1 LFTGC
6 HNNSSEEEKPYYITP
21 VNLTPT
27 DKIGQATDGID
38 FVSGQALFKS
48 LEAKS
53 STSKLQFNK
62 VYKSFDD
69 INKSMGTFSTE
80 FDSYIDAKLPE
91 RIKSNGYDSA
101 KEACEEGWHDIDS
114 KTFRGLLKNTRAI
127 YNEENTLCDI
137 YDNNQIIAS
146 LLTKHR
152 TEGISKKLHTL
163 TEPNGTAHVFYEKD
177 GKWIS
182 NTKSPLDFRE
192 TEIGFLVSKTN
203 DKAEYVTYDKAGK
216 LTTVVINGQVV
227 TLTYDEKDRLISL
240 TDPYK
245 KQIKLYYNEE
255 NFISTIQSPD
265 ETNSTYEYNEQG
277 QLISSTTSDGTATKF
292 NYTDNGDLSAI
303 VNILG
308 LTVKS
313 YAYDANGKTIKTA
326 ELGGKNS
333 IEIEY
338 GVGETT
344 VKKSTG
350 EVVYNYKVIN
360 SLLKPISLKTDK
372 GTTVVEYDS
381 HGYAKQVI
389 NDRGIVTRTTYN
401 EAGLLVSKTTNAD
414 TSDEKTILKSYGKE
428 FRKAVKIVSDGIITF
443 REFNQDGRLTEKV
456 VGSVA
461 NNSQKLSAKSMSKF
475 SKASLKSSALDSAT
489 SSYKY
494 DKYGK
499 RTETTQSNGA
509 VIKGEFDVNGNS
521 NKRTNALGHSSE
533 TLAFD
538 KAGRPLK
545 SKDVNGVESTTT
557 YDAGGKLLT
566 STTLGQTTSYEYD
579 VTGFNTKTTHPNG
592 LVESNSYDLAKNTK
606 TTETNRGEKTV
617 NYFDLEQNL
626 LKSESFKD
634 GVLVSKNE
642 SKYDSKNRVIE
653 TTDALGNKTIFAY
666 NSKGEKISSTDA
678 LGRETKFVYN
688 EKGQLIQ
695 DINPAGKVT
704 TYSYNADGQKVKVVT
719 PNGAVFGFE
728 YDALGRVT
736 KKINPDRGNT
746 EYTYDVSGNILTETN
761 AKGESKT
768 YTYDIANRKTS
779 VSYNDATLNETYE
792 YDQGENAKGRLTSI
806 TDSSGTTSF
815 TYDNKGNMLSKT
827 QNITSTGSATEFIT
841 SFSYDVQGRVSS
853 KTYPSGKVLTYAY
866 DTEGELSGMALD
878 GVAQISDIKNNQN
891 GLLGYSYADGT
902 KHERNYDANGRVTK
916 LSYPKYIENVD
927 YNVVNNITAIGS
939 NESNQTF
946 NYDVLSRLVNFRNR
960 TSSDYQNFTY
970 DANGNRLTQNQE
982 TNKTR
987 RFTYSENTNTLT
999 GIKYYHRVDENTTNV
1014 TKELL
1019 YSYDDMGNLVKDKQH
1034 DYTYDTRNRLV
1045 AIDQNVTYHYNN
1057 NNRRVSKT
1065 VNGTIT
1071 YFIYEGHML
1080 LGEYDANGNVLNEYV
1095 YLGSTPIAMSTTTKI
1110 YKVYADH
1117 LNTPRRVADENNNI
1131 VWKWESTPFGETKP
1145 IGTLE
1150 FNLRFSG
1157 QYFDSETETHYN
1169 INRDYNPIIG
1179 RYIQSDPIGLDGG
1192 FSTFAYV
1199 NGNPIMFVDLEGLF
1213 GTQNKPDPVFVDRTN
1228 IYRQMMSK
1236 FMLDLSSAYY
1246 VADDIRNNLRFDQI
1260 STRAYSSS
1268 SPGYDSRAQT
1278 TGKRKGSYG
1287 LITYYLSTWENPGG
1301 SLLFNYKSEFLKV
1314 AFHEIQ
1320 HIRGTNNGHPYP
1332 IPPKHIFTLEAKKQ
1346 FENFLVTADTYW
1358 GSD

>member
-1 LFTGC
+1 LVTGC
-6 HNNSSEEEKPYYITP
+6 HSSSSGEEKPYYLTP

-27 DKIGQATDGID
+27 DKIGQAIDGID
-38 FVSGQALFKS
+38 FVSGQSLFKS

-101 KEACEEGWHDIDS
+101 KEACEEGWNDIDS
-114 KTFRGLLKNTRAI
+114 KTFRGLLENTRAI

-192 TEIGFLVSKTN
+192 TETGFLVSKTN

-216 LTTVVINGQVV
+216 LTAVVINGQVV

-245 KQIKLYYNEE
+245 KQIKLYYNKE

-303 VNILG
+303 VNVLG

-350 EVVYNYKVIN
+350 ETVYGYKVIN
-360 SLLKPISLKTDK
+360 SLLKPISVKTDE

-414 TSDEKTILKSYGKE
+414 TADEKTTLKSYGKD
-428 FRKAVKIVSDGIITF
+428 FRKAVKIVSDGVITF
-443 REFNQDGRLTEKV
+443 REFNKDGRLTEKV

-494 DKYGK
+494 DNYGK
-499 RTETTQSNGA
+499 RIETTQANGA
-509 VIKGEFDVNGNS
+509 VIKCEFDVNGNS
-521 NKRTNALGHSSE
+521 NKRINALGHSSE

-545 SKDVNGVESTTT
+545 SKDVNGVESTMT

-642 SKYDSKNRVIE
+642 NKYDSKNRVIE
-653 TTDALGNKTIFAY
+653 TTDALGNKTTFAY

-695 DINPAGKVT
+695 DINPAGKAT

-746 EYTYDVSGNILTETN
+746 EYTYDVSGNVLTETN

-768 YTYDIANRKTS
+768 FTYDIANRKTS
-779 VSYNDATLNETYE
+779 VSYNDVTLNETYE

-827 QNITSTGSATEFIT
+827 QSITSTGSATEFTT
-841 SFSYDVQGRVSS
+841 SFSYDAQGRVSS

-878 GVAQISDIKNNQN
+878 GVAQITNIKNNQN
-891 GLLGYSYADGT
+891 GLLSYAYADGT
-902 KHERNYDANGRVTK
+902 KHERTYDANGRVTK
-916 LSYPKYIENVD
+916 LNYPKYIENVD

-946 NYDVLSRLVNFRNR
+946 NYDVLSRLINFRNR
-960 TSSDYQNFTY
+960 TNSDYQNFSY

-1019 YSYDDMGNLVKDKQH
+1019 YSYDNMGNLLKDKQH
-1034 DYTYDTRNRLV
+1034 DYSYDGRNRLV
-1045 AIDQNVTYHYNN
+1045 AIDQNVTYNYNN

-1065 VNGTIT
+1065 VNGTTT
-1071 YFIYEGHML
+1071 YFIYEGHKL
-1080 LGEYDANGNVLNEYV
+1080 LGEYDADGNVINEYV
-1095 YLGSTPIAMSTTTKI
+1095 YLGSTPIAMSTTTKTYKI
-1110 YKVYADH
+1110 YTDH
-1117 LNTPRRVADENNNI
+1117 LNTPRRVADESNSI
-1131 VWKWESTPFGETKP
+1131 VWQWESTPFGETKP

-1150 FNLRFSG
+1150 FNLRFAG
-1157 QYFDSETETHYN
+1157 QYFDKETETHYN
-1169 INRDYNPIIG
+1169 G
-1179 RYIQSDPIGLDGG
+1179 GSDSDDEPEPFDGYVRKKTLTDS
-1192 FSTFAYV
+1192 STSWV
-1199 NGNPIMFVDLEGLF
+1199 SVGKMKHIKVVLLI
-1213 GTQNKPDPVFVDRTN
+1213 TQNGGNMYAHGRVRISCTNCVRKPYHEVSVVGSNKVEELYISAGSPVNWEAIVPAQRRANGRFMRGWITMT
-1228 IYRQMMSK
+1228 IYGK
-1236 FMLDLSSAYY
+1236 
-1246 VADDIRNNLRFDQI
+1246 N
-1260 STRAYSSS
+1260 
-1268 SPGYDSRAQT
+1268 GY
-1278 TGKRKGSYG
+1278 
-1287 LITYYLSTWENPGG
+1287 
-1301 SLLFNYKSEFLKV
+1301 
-1314 AFHEIQ
+1314 
-1320 HIRGTNNGHPYP
+1320 
-1332 IPPKHIFTLEAKKQ
+1332 
-1346 FENFLVTADTYW
+1346 
-1358 GSD
+1358 